1 MNFKNLKINENL
13 IKGLNIIGIEEPTEI
28 QKEVIPVAL
37 DGENL
42 IGQSETGTGK
52 TLAYLLPTLEKIDIS
67 KRNAMH
73 NSSSNSWTSNSNK

>member
-42 IGQSETGTGK
+42 IGQS
-52 TLAYLLPTLEKIDIS
+52 
-67 KRNAMH
+67 
-73 NSSSNSWTSNSNK
+73 